1 MVCCSVGEF
10 RIYIGR
16 HQCGGCY
23 EDCVGAFARN
33 LYVGNQPC
41 HKRGSWS
48 GRWIFDD
55 GTGNVPGGLGDHYD
69 TFDRTFWGSFL
80 GRLGFHAWQE
90 KEKRGTAIGSIFSI
104 GEFNK
109 TAIIER
115 SERSELQKRK
125 SDGGAGL
132 FDVGYSVCDFQLV
145 RLVFL
150 CSQPVLFERRSLRGS
165 FDWGYRV
172 APTGWGSAGSRAAE
186 SEGAGVG
193 GVLGDE

>member
-1 MVCCSVGEF
+1 MAG
-10 RIYIGR
+10 
-16 HQCGGCY
+16 
-23 EDCVGAFARN
+23 
-33 LYVGNQPC
+33 
-41 HKRGSWS
+41 KR
-48 GRWIFDD
+48 
-55 GTGNVPGGLGDHYD
+55 
-69 TFDRTFWGSFL
+69 
-80 GRLGFHAWQE
+80 
-90 KEKRGTAIGSIFSI
+90 KRGTAIGSIFSI

-132 FDVGYSVCDFQLV
+132 FDVGYSVCDFQFV

-172 APTGWGSAGSRAAE
+172 TPTGWGSAGSRAAE